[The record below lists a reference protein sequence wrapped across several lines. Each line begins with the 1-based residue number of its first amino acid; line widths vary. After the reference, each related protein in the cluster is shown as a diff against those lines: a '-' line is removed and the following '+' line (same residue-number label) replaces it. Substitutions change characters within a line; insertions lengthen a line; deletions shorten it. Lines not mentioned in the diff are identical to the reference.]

1 VKALDAAARGADSPG
16 VASAVPAT
24 LAELMAIALAIENEA
39 VERYGELADVMEAH
53 NNVEVAKLF
62 RRMQQIERKHAEQ
75 IREEMARQR
84 VPMPV
89 PTATM
94 KDADGPETAGYDD
107 VHYLMQPYHALTIAL
122 AGEERAARF
131 FTELARTATVA
142 AVRDA
147 AQHLASEE
155 REHVELVRQWLSKV
169 PHPADDWALDP
180 DPPRYVD

>member
-1 VKALDAAARGADSPG
+1 MKAPDAASRSTDSQGA
-16 VASAVPAT
+16 APAAPTT
-24 LAELMAIALAIENEA
+24 LAELMAIALAIETEA

-53 NNVEVAKLF
+53 NNVEVAALF
-62 RRMQQIERKHAEQ
+62 RRMEQIERKHADQ
-75 IREEMARQR
+75 IREAMTRHR
-84 VPMPV
+84 LPMPD
-89 PTATM
+89 PTATRM
-94 KDADGPETAGYDD
+94 DADGPETAGYED
-107 VHYLMQPYHALTIAL
+107 VHYLMQPYHALSIAL
-122 AGEERAARF
+122 AGEERAERF

-169 PHPADDWALDP
+169 PRPADDWALDP